1 MAYKYLKSEDVKNKT
16 VLLRVDLNE
25 EVDEHGKLMDDFR
38 LQAILPT
45 IKFLREQNAKV
56 VILSHCGRPEG
67 KWNVAKFTLKPMAK
81 RLGQLLDVKF
91 VETENKAVD
100 YPIEHIVFLYGD
112 ITKPEVQQAVKDSS
126 NKDIVILENLRFY
139 PGEES
144 DDENFAKTLA
154 SLGDVFVEDAFAV
167 THRSGASIV
176 GITKQLPSFAGP
188 LLEREIKNLDYII
201 KKVKKPFILMM
212 GGIKISDKAKLLEK
226 LGAQADYILVGGGLA
241 NVFMS
246 AQGLEIGESVVE
258 GQSQQL
264 AWQILNNFKDKLVLP
279 KDVAV
284 FDTNNPKETAIIKSR
299 FDIKPSEKVCDIG
312 PQAILEYAKILKT
325 AQTIC
330 WNGPL
335 GYFEKKPF
343 RTGTMALAKVVGAV
357 SKGKAF
363 GVAGGGETVAAIR
376 QAHQFEYIDHVST
389 GGGAMLEYLSENS
402 MPGLKALEK

>member
-1 MAYKYLKSEDVKNKT
+1 MAYKYLKSDDIKNKT

-25 EVDEHGKLMDDFR
+25 EVDEHGKLMDDYR
-38 LQAILPT
+38 LQAILPS
-45 IKFLREQNAKV
+45 IEFLRKHNAKV
-56 VILSHCGRPEG
+56 IILSHAGRPEG
-67 KWNVAKFTLKPMAK
+67 KWIDKYSLKPMAK

-91 VETENKAVD
+91 VESEKKAVS
-100 YPIEHIVFLYGD
+100 YPLEHLVFIHGD
-112 ITKPEVQQAVKDSS
+112 ITNPDVQQAVKDTDA
-126 NKDIVILENLRFY
+126 KDIIVLENLRFY

-144 DDENFAKTLA
+144 NDANLAKTLA
-154 SLGDVFVEDAFAV
+154 SLGDVFVQDAFAV

-176 GITKQLPSFAGP
+176 GITKEMPSFVGP
-188 LLEREIKNLDYII
+188 LVELEIKNLDYIV
-201 KKVKKPFILMM
+201 KKVKKPFVLMM
-212 GGIKISDKAKLLEK
+212 GGIKISDKSKLLEK
-226 LGAQADYILVGGGLA
+226 LGAQADHILVGGGLA
-241 NVFMS
+241 NVFM
-246 AQGLEIGESVVE
+246 AAEGLEIGESVVE
-258 GQSQQL
+258 GQSQQM
-264 AWQILNNFKDKLVLP
+264 AWQILNNFKDKLILP

-284 FDTNNPKETAIIKSR
+284 FDTNNPKATAIIKSR

-312 PQAILEYAKILKT
+312 PKAILEYSKILKT
-325 AQTIC
+325 AKTIC

-343 RTGTMALAKVVGAV
+343 RAGTMALAKIVGAV

-389 GGGAMLEYLSENS
+389 GGGAMLEYLSDGP

>member
-1 MAYKYLKSEDVKNKT
+1 MAYKYLKSADIKDKT

-25 EVDEHGKLMDDFR
+25 EVDEHGRLIDDFR
-38 LQAILPT
+38 LQAILPS
-45 IKFLREQNAKV
+45 IEFLRKHNAKV
-56 VILSHCGRPEG
+56 IILSHAGRPEG
-67 KWNVAKFTLKPMAK
+67 KWNVAKYSLKPMAK

-91 VETENKAVD
+91 VESENQAVT
-100 YPIEHIVFLYGD
+100 YPIDHLVFIHGD
-112 ITKPEVQQAVKDSS
+112 ITKPDVQQAVK
-126 NKDIVILENLRFY
+126 NTQAKDIVVLENLRFY
-139 PGEES
+139 PGEEAN
-144 DDENFAKTLA
+144 DENFAKTLA

-167 THRSGASIV
+167 THRTGASIV
-176 GITKQLPSFAGP
+176 GITKELPSFVGP
-188 LLEREIKNLDYII
+188 LVEKEIKNLDYIVN
-201 KKVKKPFILMM
+201 KVKKPFVLMM

-241 NVFMS
+241 NVFM
-246 AQGLEIGESVVE
+246 AAEGLEIGESVVE
-258 GQSQQL
+258 GESQQL
-264 AWQILNNFKDKLVLP
+264 AWQILNNFKGKLILP

-312 PQAILEYAKILKT
+312 PKAILEYSKILKT
-325 AQTIC
+325 AKTIC

-343 RTGTMALAKVVGAV
+343 RAGTMALAKIVGAV

-389 GGGAMLEYLSENS
+389 GGGAMLEYLSENP